1 MVPYLPP
8 LLKKKKKQFLHE
20 QSSIQPTIR
29 WMRYLFLERLGRVL
43 KTSQAIYKI
52 KLERGSPQDP
62 NNPRQKQSSC
72 MKTRNDMVC
81 FLDPTFGSILIDATR

>member
-29 WMRYLFLERLGRVL
+29 WMRYLLLERLGRVL

-52 KLERGSPQDP
+52 KLARGSPP
-62 NNPRQKQSSC
+62 TNPTIPEKN
-72 MKTRNDMVC
+72 KAAV
-81 FLDPTFGSILIDATR
+81 

>member
-8 LLKKKKKQFLHE
+8 LLKKKKQFLHE

-52 KLERGSPQDP
+52 KLARGSP
-62 NNPRQKQSSC
+62 PRPQQSP
-72 MKTRNDMVC
+72 KKNKAAV
-81 FLDPTFGSILIDATR
+81 

>member
-8 LLKKKKKQFLHE
+8 LLKKKKQFLHE

-52 KLERGSPQDP
+52 KLARGSP
-62 NNPRQKQSSC
+62 PRPQQSPKKTKQLYE
-72 MKTRNDMVC
+72 N
-81 FLDPTFGSILIDATR
+81 

>member
-52 KLERGSPQDP
+52 KLARGSPHDP
-62 NNPRQKQSSC
+62 NNPRKKTKQLYE
-72 MKTRNDMVC
+72 N
-81 FLDPTFGSILIDATR
+81 

>member
-8 LLKKKKKQFLHE
+8 LLKKKQFLHE

-52 KLERGSPQDP
+52 KLARGSPP
-62 NNPRQKQSSC
+62 P
-72 MKTRNDMVC
+72 
-81 FLDPTFGSILIDATR
+81 PTTPTIPEKNKAAL

>member
-43 KTSQAIYKI
+43 KNIASDIQNKTSKG
-52 KLERGSPQDP
+52 LP
-62 NNPRQKQSSC
+62 
-72 MKTRNDMVC
+72 
-81 FLDPTFGSILIDATR
+81 PTTSTIPEKNKAAV